1 MAQYSQNLIGMPMG
15 GYGTQAARMS
25 ALGQMAGN
33 QPSYSQFAEK
43 ERRKLGLA
51 MATPRGTT
59 FAGLPGGRSNPVRLP
74 MENRFSLRPQ
84 PVMPSRFGRVNP
96 IGSSVRGGVQ
106 TPKTAPV
113 GSPRRTTYEDLQVG
127 GNVSDDMLLSRDSA
141 EFFRR
146 LQQLGRSSPEGR
158 AWAEEL
164 ARRQRGLMKDRVE
177 TMQILP
183 GDRARSSFRDTFAPP
198 RSTL

>member
-15 GYGTQAARMS
+15 GYGTQATRMS

-33 QPSYSQFAEK
+33 RPSYSQFAEK

-59 FAGLPGGRSNPVRLP
+59 FAGLRMG
-74 MENRFSLRPQ
+74 NRFSPRPQ
-84 PVMPSRFGRVNP
+84 PVMPNRFDRVNP
-96 IGSSVRGGVQ
+96 IGSSVRGRVQ
-106 TPKTAPV
+106 TPKMAPV

-127 GNVSDDMLLSRDSA
+127 GNVSDDMLLNRDGA

-177 TMQILP
+177 NMQILP
-183 GDRARSSFRDTFAPP
+183 GDRARSRFRDTFAPP